1 MPYVQRDS
9 SGKVVALLNE
19 SPAEGA
25 EFLLPTHPDVTLFL
39 NTGAEGSVDE
49 DQLLL
54 ASLDSKMIR
63 VLDDLI
69 ELLVEKQVIMF
80 TDLPIEA
87 RQKILARKKTRGR
100 LQNLSILVGEP
111 DDTL

>member
-9 SGKVVALLNE
+9 SGKVTALFNE
-19 SPAEGA
+19 RPAGDA
-25 EFLLPTHPDVTLFL
+25 EFLLPTDPDVFLFL
-39 NTGAEGSVDE
+39 NSGVEGSVDE

-63 VLDDLI
+63 VLDDLV
-69 ELLVEKQVIMF
+69 ELLIEKQVIVF
-80 TDLPIEA
+80 TELPVEA

-100 LQNLSILVGEP
+100 LQNLSILVGES
-111 DDTL
+111 DDTV

>member
-19 SPAEGA
+19 SPAESA
-25 EFLLPTHPDVTLFL
+25 EFLPPTHPDVILFL
-39 NTGAEGSVDE
+39 NTGAEDSLDE
-49 DQLLL
+49 NQLLL
-54 ASLDSKMIR
+54 ADLDGKMIR
-63 VLDDLI
+63 VLDDLV
-69 ELLVEKQVIMF
+69 ELLIEKQVIVF
-80 TDLPIEA
+80 TDLPVEA

-100 LQNLSILVGEP
+100 LQNLSILVGEE